1 MELRHLV
8 YFVTVA
14 EERNFSRAA
23 QRLRVVQSG
32 VSAAIRALERE
43 LGTPLFERTSQRVA
57 LTDAGMAL
65 LPAARATIDAAQAAR
80 DAVDEVRGG
89 LRGTVRIGTLISV
102 GFVDLPG
109 LLGQFRAEHPG
120 VDLRMRAAPTGSAGL
135 ARALLDGELDVAFL
149 SLAGRPPAG
158 LSVRV
163 LVAEPIVAVLP
174 AGHRL
179 AGRASPGPAGTASV
193 APVGA
198 ASVPPAGKASVS
210 PAGNASVSDAGQAS
224 VSGAGQASVSD
235 AGRASVSLAD
245 LVDEPFVDSPPGYGN
260 RTEVDRGFAAAGLQR
275 RVALEVAD
283 IATVADYVRNGLGV
297 ALIPRFAVGSGD
309 GLVTLPVA
317 GAGLRWTFGVA
328 TASERGPSAAV
339 RALLDMVDAHRL
351 ER

>member
-57 LTDAGMAL
+57 LTDAGTAL

-89 LRGTVRIGTLISV
+89 LRGALRIGTLISV

-120 VDLRMRAAPTGSAGL
+120 VDLRLRAAPSGSAGL
-135 ARALLDGELDVAFL
+135 ARSLLDGELDVAFV

-163 LVAEPIVAVLP
+163 LVADPIVAVLP

-179 AGRASPGPAGTASV
+179 AGRAAPAPAGGASASTA
-193 APVGA
+193 GR
-198 ASVPPAGKASVS
+198 ASVS
-210 PAGNASVSDAGQAS
+210 A
-224 VSGAGQASVSD
+224 

-245 LVDEPFVDSPPGYGN
+245 LADEPFVDSPPGYGN
-260 RTEVDRGFAAAGLQR
+260 RTEADRGFAAAGLQR

-283 IATVADYVRNGLGV
+283 IGTVADYVRNGLGV

-317 GAGLRWTFGVA
+317 GARLRWTFSVA
-328 TASERGPSAAV
+328 TASARRPSAAV

-351 ER
+351 KH

>member
-43 LGTPLFERTSQRVA
+43 LGTALFERTSQRVA
-57 LTDAGMAL
+57 LTDAGTAL

-89 LRGTVRIGTLISV
+89 LRGALRIGTLISV

-120 VDLRMRAAPTGSAGL
+120 VDLRLRAAPSGSAGL
-135 ARALLDGELDVAFL
+135 ARSLLDGELDVAFV

-163 LVAEPIVAVLP
+163 LVADPIVAVLP

-179 AGRASPGPAGTASV
+179 AGRAATDPAGRASVSAAGTASV
-193 APVGA
+193 SA
-198 ASVPPAGKASVS
+198 AGRASESAAGRASES
-210 PAGNASVSDAGQAS
+210 A
-224 VSGAGQASVSD
+224 

-245 LVDEPFVDSPPGYGN
+245 LADEPFVDSPPGYGN

-283 IATVADYVRNGLGV
+283 IGTVADYVRNGLGV

-317 GAGLRWTFGVA
+317 GARLRWTFSVA
-328 TASERGPSAAV
+328 TASARRPSAAV
-339 RALLDMVDAHRL
+339 RALLDMLDAHRL
-351 ER
+351 KQ

>member
-57 LTDAGMAL
+57 LTDAGTAL

-135 ARALLDGELDVAFL
+135 ARALLDGELDVAFV

-179 AGRASPGPAGTASV
+179 AVRAAADPAGTASA
-193 APVGA
+193 APTGTASAGLAGTASA
-198 ASVPPAGKASVS
+198 APT
-210 PAGNASVSDAGQAS
+210 
-224 VSGAGQASVSD
+224 
-235 AGRASVSLAD
+235 GRASVSLAD

-297 ALIPRFAVGSGD
+297 ALIPRFAVGSGA
-309 GLVTLPVA
+309 GLVTLPVT

-328 TASERGPSAAV
+328 TASARGPSAAV